1 MKAALF
7 DMDGVLVDTQKYHV
21 GIYEQIAKE
30 EYGITLS
37 ENNIE
42 ALGGVLKE
50 EGAIIICNAVGIEA
64 TKENAD
70 KLYSIKD
77 RLYKELIREKK
88 SELLMDGAIELLQRL
103 QDNHVKMA
111 LCSASSNALEMI
123 SLTGLDKYF
132 DKEHVVNLKNI
143 KQGKPN
149 PEIFLQGA
157 ILLGEDPKDCV
168 VYEDAIN
175 GIQAAKRAGMYS
187 IGYRVNLDLNNLTYG
202 ETPADRVVTSLL
214 DPICYKGLYSSLN
227 SNASNCKLFVFDA
240 GNVIIN
246 NIECIPGIINEYK
259 PTKDQIN
266 EFLLDF
272 KSYIAPL
279 MDGNMS
285 TKEYWKHVEKSM
297 KIKVVGDP
305 FAKHFNPTLN
315 QPIMDVI
322 KKLQSK
328 GYRVVLGSN
337 TFAPHAKIMEEI
349 GGFEYL
355 NKCYMSHIMNQ
366 YKPHPG
372 FFRYICENE
381 NINPENVF
389 FIDDLDENIA
399 AAAKYGLNTLHYS
412 NKDKNI
418 KLKEAF
424 SFLD

>member
-7 DMDGVLVDTQKYHV
+7 DLDGVLVDTQKYHV
-21 GIYEQIAKE
+21 GIYKQIAE
-30 EYGITLS
+30 EHGVTLS
-37 ENNIE
+37 KQNID

-50 EGAIIICNAVGIEA
+50 EGAAIICNALGLEA

-70 KLYSIKD
+70 NLYFTKNKLYTKI
-77 RLYKELIREKK
+77 IREKK
-88 SELLMDGAIELLQRL
+88 SDLLMNGAVELLQRL
-103 QDNHVKMA
+103 KDNHVKMA
-111 LCSASSNALEMI
+111 LCSASSNASEI
-123 SLTGLDKYF
+123 ITLTGLDKF
-132 DKEHVVNLKNI
+132 FEEEHVVNLKEV
-143 KQGKPN
+143 KYGKPN

-157 ILLGEDPKDCV
+157 ILVGEDPKDCV

-187 IGYRVNLDLNNLTYG
+187 IGYRVNLDHNNLTYG
-202 ETPADRVVTSLL
+202 QTTADRVVTSLL
-214 DPICYKGLYSSLN
+214 DPICYKGLYSSFN
-227 SNASNCKLFVFDA
+227 GTASNCKVFVFDA

-246 NIECIPGIINEYK
+246 NIECLAGIINEYQ
-259 PTKDQIN
+259 PTKDQID

-272 KSYIAPL
+272 KAYIAPL

-285 TKEYWKHVEKSM
+285 TKEYWEHVEKSM
-297 KIKVVGDP
+297 NIKVKGDP
-305 FAKHFNPTLN
+305 FAKHFHPTLN

-322 KKLQSK
+322 KNLKDK

-337 TFAPHAKIMEEI
+337 TFAPHAKIMEDI

-355 NKCYMSHIMNQ
+355 HKCYMSHTMNH

-381 NINPENVF
+381 NVKPEDVF

-412 NKDKNI
+412 SKDKNK

-424 SFLD
+424 SFLA